1 MIKKKLIDAKDIE
14 YIYTSPMTRCIQTAF
29 YICKALEE
37 YNKKIQ
43 IRIEY
48 ALYESPTYWSQQPL
62 INIEDNN
69 IIQKEKD
76 YVYVEEFKKRMY
88 TVVDEEQDFNNMN
101 SSIYTKEIRNYID
114 YKYIPTLLH
123 KECTIKDMNTT
134 IKDYVQCLE
143 KIKNYKHK
151 NTIIV
156 SHGGMNYI
164 IFFR

>member
-1 MIKKKLIDAKDIE
+1 
-14 YIYTSPMTRCIQTAF
+14 
-29 YICKALEE
+29 
-37 YNKKIQ
+37 
-43 IRIEY
+43 
-48 ALYESPTYWSQQPL
+48 
-62 INIEDNN
+62 
-69 IIQKEKD
+69 
-76 YVYVEEFKKRMY
+76 
-88 TVVDEEQDFNNMN
+88 MN

-164 IFFR
+164 IFFRWLNSFKKLDVNETRYDMNFDDLWDKSTGEKKTNFVSIFEKKKLGWSTKYDTCLFYK